1 MNATQNARLMFMS
14 AQSFLRG
21 ELNVDEF
28 TALIATLDNM
38 AVTAGIK
45 DESDRAYH
53 LLCRRIRN
61 ETEESEA
68 RVSLVRDDT
77 MSLPTKEEGMQKFS
91 VGDRVELHFFG
102 SDRGEFGWVT
112 EVDEEGTPLEFQDR
126 GTTRI
131 KHTEVVCYFAR

>member
-61 ETEESEA
+61 ETEES
-68 RVSLVRDDT
+68 
-77 MSLPTKEEGMQKFS
+77 
-91 VGDRVELHFFG
+91 
-102 SDRGEFGWVT
+102 
-112 EVDEEGTPLEFQDR
+112 
-126 GTTRI
+126 
-131 KHTEVVCYFAR
+131 